1 MMKTRIIKV
10 PIMGSNAY
18 LLKGKG
24 GLILVDTGQKG
35 GTARIKKTLTDL
47 GQAITDIDLIII
59 THVHYDHV
67 GSLAQIKKE
76 SSAEVIV
83 HEAEADLLRSG
94 SCGFPKGTMAFSRAL
109 SGLANRFMDGSFEP
123 VEPEIVID
131 TSFDLE
137 EFGLEGEI
145 VHTPGHTEGSLS
157 VILDDGNCIVGD
169 TLFNVLPRSVY
180 PPFANKESRLME
192 SWKKIREYDCKKYYP
207 GHGRKFGRDKFEK
220 SFKKLIYP
228 SFR

>member
-1 MMKTRIIKV
+1 MKTRIIKV

-35 GTARIKKTLTDL
+35 GTAKVKKALTDL
-47 GQAITDIDLIII
+47 GEEITDIDLIII

-76 SSAEVIV
+76 SSAEVMV
-83 HEAEADLLRSG
+83 HEAEGALLRSG
-94 SCGFPKGTMAFSRAL
+94 SCGFPKGTMAFSKAL
-109 SGLANRFMDGSFEP
+109 SCMANRLMDDSFEP
-123 VEPEIVID
+123 VEPDIEID
-131 TSFDLE
+131 ESFDLE
-137 EFGLEGEI
+137 EFGLDGKV

-157 VILDDGNCIVGD
+157 VILGNGNCIVGD

-180 PPFANKESRLME
+180 PPFANNESRLEE
-192 SWKKIREYDCKKYYP
+192 SWRKISEYDCRRYYP
-207 GHGRKFGRDKFEK
+207 GHGRVINRDKFEK
-220 SFKKLIYP
+220 SFKRLI
-228 SFR
+228 